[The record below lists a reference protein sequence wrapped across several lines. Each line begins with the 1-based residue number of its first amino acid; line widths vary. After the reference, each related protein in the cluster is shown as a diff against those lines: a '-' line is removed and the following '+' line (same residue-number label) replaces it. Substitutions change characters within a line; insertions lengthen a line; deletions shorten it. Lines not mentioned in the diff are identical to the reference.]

1 MWRNKPFGGF
11 RAMAVLAALFCAAVV
26 GYEAGIRQTNE
37 AAGAPTKTYLLNL
50 GPIHLILSVGAMG
63 VLVIFLLTIL
73 LAISVLLTLLAY
85 RRKRQVE
92 GANRELENQI
102 RERER
107 AEEEVRKLNADL
119 ERRVMERT
127 RQLDAAN
134 KELEAFSYS
143 ISHDLRAPLRA
154 IDGFSKVI
162 LDEYAEKLDKQAC
175 GYLQRVGAGIQKMS
189 GLIDD
194 LLNLSRLTRGVLR
207 KESINLTA
215 LARDVVAELQEGE
228 PSRKVAI
235 EIADGLTAQ
244 GDARLITIVLT
255 NLLGNA
261 WKYTAKRPESQIAF
275 GQESNGN
282 ETVFYVRDN
291 DARFDMAYADKL
303 FAPFQRLHQD
313 SEFQGNGNGL
323 AKVQRIVSRQGG
335 RVWAKA
341 AKDKGATFFFT
352 LGEMR

>member
-1 MWRNKPFGGF
+1 MWRNKHLGGF
-11 RAMAVLAALFCAAVV
+11 TVVAVLSALFCAAVL
-26 GYEAGIRQTNE
+26 GYEAGIRQPNQ
-37 AAGAPTKTYLLNL
+37 AAGAPGQTYVVNL
-50 GPIHLILSVGAMG
+50 GSLHLTLTVGAMG
-63 VLVIFLLTIL
+63 VLVIFVLTIL
-73 LAISVLLTLLAY
+73 LAISILLTLLAF
-85 RRKRQVE
+85 RRRRQVE
-92 GANRELENQI
+92 RVNRELENQI
-102 RERER
+102 AERER

-119 ERRVMERT
+119 EQRVVERT
-127 RQLDAAN
+127 RQLDTAN

-154 IDGFSKVI
+154 IDGFSKAV
-162 LDEYAEKLDKQAC
+162 LDEYAEVLDKQGC
-175 GYLQRVGAGIQKMS
+175 SYLQRVRAGIQKMS
-189 GLIDD
+189 RLIDD
-194 LLNLSRLTRGVLR
+194 LLNLSRVTRGVLR

-215 LARDVVAELQEGE
+215 LAREVVAELQEGE

-244 GDARLITIVLT
+244 GDARLTTIVLT

-275 GQESNGN
+275 GQENKGN

-291 DARFDMAYADKL
+291 GAGFDMAGADKV

-313 SEFQGNGNGL
+313 SEFAGTGIGL
-323 AKVQRIVSRQGG
+323 ATVQRIVSRQGG

-341 AKDKGATFFFT
+341 AVNEGATFFFT